1 MSFEP
6 IFKVKFPVSLNAA
19 SDQPR
24 VIWPDKILSQER
36 CGAPQPLGSD
46 VLAKSLGV
54 IFCEDDRLSQSEVL
68 CVVTARARRGS
79 IGAQQPIPRLG
90 ILEFAINAGRG

>member
-1 MSFEP
+1 
-6 IFKVKFPVSLNAA
+6 
-19 SDQPR
+19 
-24 VIWPDKILSQER
+24 
-36 CGAPQPLGSD
+36 

-54 IFCEDDRLSQSEVL
+54 IFCEDNRLSQSEVL
-68 CVVTARARRGS
+68 CAVTARARRGS